1 MGGRKWPAA
10 SSFLIPVQ
18 SLDIY
23 IYPRFKKMKTSS
35 LRRFPHPLS
44 PSSHPSG
51 GLLSPPFKD
60 RIYPFLGSW
69 RKKFWWK
76 FEGDER
82 CKDKSAP
89 PFSRTF
95 RISIS
100 RNHGG
105 EGYSPRIFGLR
116 SVRINIF
123 GIKLKG
129 EYVSSRLESFFEST
143 NQAVGSR
150 MFRTTI

>member
-23 IYPRFKKMKTSS
+23 IYIPVLRRWEQARWGGFHILFHPRLIPLEASS
-35 LRRFPHPLS
+35 LLRS
-44 PSSHPSG
+44 KIGSI
-51 GLLSPPFKD
+51 PF
-60 RIYPFLGSW
+60 SW